1 MPRLAKLT
9 RPLKVV
15 NSPPALPPRRN
26 PAVSELIDS
35 LTELFFSSLDEL
47 GEFESIETYE
57 LPEEYQSLL
66 AHHDHM
72 TVTVE
77 AWHNSLV
84 DVRVL
89 KEYRDGKFYARKIL
103 LTLQRDGSPVQYG
116 IMRINLSDLP
126 EIVRMEIESQAL
138 PLGRIMIRHHLLREV
153 ELCQLWRVTPGEELR
168 VQLQL
173 GDEPCVYGRTAR
185 ILVEGEPVVEL
196 LEIVKP

>member
-1 MPRLAKLT
+1 VSDLI
-9 RPLKVV
+9 
-15 NSPPALPPRRN
+15 SSLP
-26 PAVSELIDS
+26 
-35 LTELFFSSLDEL
+35 ELFFSSPSDL
-47 GEFESIETYE
+47 GEFSLIKADD
-57 LPEEYQSLL
+57 LPDEYQSLL

-84 DVRVL
+84 NVRVL
-89 KEYRDGKFYARKIL
+89 KEHRDGHFYARKIL
-103 LTLQRDGSPVQYG
+103 LTLQRDNTPVQYG
-116 IMRINLSDLP
+116 IMRIDLSSLP

-153 ELCQLWRVTPGEELR
+153 ELCQLWQVKPGEELR

-173 GDEPCVYGRTAR
+173 GDEPCIYGRTAR
-185 ILVEGEPVVEL
+185 ILVEGKPVVEL